1 MKSSVAQ
8 IGKAI
13 IWVYT
18 QHLLTFT
25 VAAFLGAFECFTVL
39 WALGWRPP
47 V

>member
-1 MKSSVAQ
+1 MKSVAQ

-25 VAAFLGAFECFTVL
+25 VGAILGSVQTLLICAAL
-39 WALGWRPP
+39 WLR
-47 V
+47 